1 MLFGFL
7 WFLIIDTNT
16 DTVNIS
22 YTECFVRFYFTGI
35 AYFVSNVH
43 VFIISLD
50 RVCTVCLNLKLFTN
64 HRRAIA
70 IATVAGSWIFSAV
83 SLGLIQTLNGRD
95 SGEHECSLS
104 RVIPKGSF
112 PAIPFLLTLIHF
124 GTLCNFLIMVT
135 FLIRHQHQMKP
146 VTRSEISKSDI
157 RLCITV
163 GLISIVCTLL
173 NVPWTVLLFRGT
185 LGNFVKFILQK
196 LKEEINKLKQN
207 LSDVL
212 DFDESSIISQSD
224 NSADEQTVPCE
235 NRLDPQTHSHEH
247 DKTDYKASKIMDRY
261 TEEEFLAMVVRT
273 KNNEET
279 LFCDQGVYTKNR
291 NFRLFQSRKFGKN
304 NPLVISEDNLYIPP
318 KDDVLSFEHII
329 FNDSL
334 IANIEYSPA
343 LRILQFDSESQFSN
357 KFSNGT
363 VQAKTSGKAEDV
375 VEGFTKSPYPEIDD
389 FISSTLTTDSVAGRI
404 RHWTYFSQGELIVYD
419 IVGYRYCYNIE
430 REHKSNNIM

>member
-1 MLFGFL
+1 MLNVTSNGSVLTFSRGSSYSLALVGFLYFLGTVVILINIPSAIIMIVSFFKRTETKTIHVLLSLSITDMLFGFL
-7 WFLIIDTNT
+7 WFLIIDTNI

-185 LGNFVKFILQK
+185 LGIWPSRLFRNCIFILSS
-196 LKEEINKLKQN
+196 LTAIINPI
-207 LSDVL
+207 VY
-212 DFDESSIISQSD
+212 I
-224 NSADEQTVPCE
+224 
-235 NRLDPQTHSHEH
+235 
-247 DKTDYKASKIMDRY
+247 Y
-261 TEEEFLAMVVRT
+261 RT
-273 KNNEET
+273 
-279 LFCDQGVYTKNR
+279 
-291 NFRLFQSRKFGKN
+291 RKF
-304 NPLVISEDNLYIPP
+304 
-318 KDDVLSFEHII
+318 
-329 FNDSL
+329 
-334 IANIEYSPA
+334 
-343 LRILQFDSESQFSN
+343 
-357 KFSNGT
+357 
-363 VQAKTSGKAEDV
+363 KTLL
-375 VEGFTKSPYPEIDD
+375 VEGIQSF
-389 FISSTLTTDSVAGRI
+389 
-404 RHWTYFSQGELIVYD
+404 
-419 IVGYRYCYNIE
+419 YCYSKYIID
-430 REHKSNNIM
+430 R